1 MDAFQITRALI
12 DIDSVTPNE
21 EQIGDWLFDHLRPL
35 AARFNGRIEKVEV
48 EPGRSNIWA
57 WWGTPEI
64 VFSTHID
71 TVPPFIPSKEDD
83 EFIWGRG
90 ACDTHGLCAAM
101 IKSLERLL
109 EEDVRDLGLLLV
121 VGEEVDGRGAAFANR
136 TPPAGVRYLINGE
149 PTENQLALGSKGA
162 LGLKLTAKGAAAH
175 SAYEEL
181 GDSAII
187 KLLDNLQALRRV
199 VWPSDPIL
207 GETTLNIGTIEGGIA
222 ANVVPDEASATLMI
236 RVVTDLAAIKE
247 QAMAALD
254 DRVEVEVFAYSPA
267 VRMKAVDGFKT
278 SVVKYTTDIPKL
290 TNWGQPLLLGPGT
303 IHVAHTL
310 EERVPKKQI
319 AEAIEL
325 YVRLVK
331 QLKAETKN

>member
-1 MDAFQITRALI
+1 MDAFQITRALV

-21 EQIGDWLFDHLRPL
+21 EQIGDWLFDYLRPL
-35 AARFNGRIEKVEV
+35 AERFQGRIEKIRV
-48 EPGRSNIWA
+48 EPGRNNIWA

-64 VFSTHID
+64 VFSTHMD

-83 EFIWGRG
+83 EYIWGRG

-101 IKSLERLL
+101 IKSVERLL
-109 EEDVRDLGLLLV
+109 EEGVRDLGLLLL
-121 VGEEVDGRGAAFANR
+121 VGEEVDGRGASFANK

-149 PTENQLALGSKGA
+149 PTENLLALGSKGA
-162 LGLKLTAKGAAAH
+162 LGLKVTARGAAAH
-175 SAYEEL
+175 SAYGEL
-181 GDSAII
+181 GDSAIN
-187 KLLDNLQALRRV
+187 KLLDNLQALRAV
-199 VWPSDPIL
+199 TWPSDPIL

-222 ANVVPDEASATLMI
+222 SNVVPDKASATLMI
-236 RVVTDLAAIKE
+236 RVVSDLASIKE
-247 QAMAALD
+247 QAWAAFD
-254 DRVEVEVFAYSPA
+254 DRVEIDVFAYTPA
-267 VRMKAVDGFKT
+267 VHLKAVDGFKT

-319 AEAIEL
+319 VEAIEL

-331 QLKAETKN
+331 QLKTETKN